1 MRVGRAFGGLALCAA
16 LAAGCDGSG
25 LADVSGTVTVDGAPV
40 EEGSITFVP
49 ADGQGQT
56 AGGPIKDGKYS
67 VRASP
72 GRMKVSISAPKAIG
86 KKKLYNTPN
95 SPEGTIWKEGLPA
108 RYNEQTELTLD
119 VKPGRNAKD
128 WELTAQ

>member
-1 MRVGRAFGGLALCAA
+1 MRVGRAWAGLALWAA
-16 LAAGCDGSG
+16 LAAGCGESNVG
-25 LADVSGTVTVDGAPV
+25 DVAGTVTVDGTPV
-40 EEGSITFVP
+40 DEGSITFTP

-56 AGGPIKDGKYS
+56 AGGPIKAGKYA
-67 VRASP
+67 VRVPP

-108 RYNEQTELTLD
+108 RYNELTELTFE
-119 VKPGRNAKD
+119 VKAGKNTKD
-128 WELTAQ
+128 WELTAK

>member
-1 MRVGRAFGGLALCAA
+1 MRVRRVFVGLVLGALM
-16 LAAGCDGSG
+16 AAGCDGSK
-25 LADVSGTVTVDGAPV
+25 LADVSGTVTFDGTPV
-40 EEGSITFVP
+40 EEGTITFIP

-67 VRASP
+67 AQVP
-72 GRMKVSISAPKAIG
+72 VGTMKVSISYPKAVG

-108 RYNEQTELTLD
+108 RYNEQTELVLE
-119 VKPGRNAKD
+119 VKSGRNTKD
-128 WELTAQ
+128 WELTAK